1 MRKHHWVHSIGKTAL
16 IVLITIL
23 LVGYAGTVGTV
34 SAKTQGKLGGIL
46 KVATA
51 DTVVTLDWQTSTD
64 SSLRYIG
71 WHIYEGLVCFDE
83 GFNPMPQ
90 LAESWAINEDGTEYT
105 FKLRQG
111 VQFQKGYGEMKAQD
125 VKASLD
131 RMFTKGLR
139 ANDFR
144 MVQSVEIL
152 DDYTVKL
159 VLSEPSYLLLPL
171 LSTPLC
177 YAAIM
182 PAKLAAIE
190 PRKLTNEQ
198 IVGTGPFELKEW
210 IPGERLVLQKF
221 TNYAG
226 DTRYDGP
233 KGMGGLRTAYFDEVH
248 ILYVTDANTRVAGL
262 RTDKYDFAVN
272 PPYADFSDIKEDKNL
287 TWGKT
292 TLIKNMWNFNVTRP
306 PTNNT
311 ALRRAMM
318 LAFNME
324 EIMYAQL
331 QGQKD
336 FYSLDSSVFGKGSPW
351 WYPAGK
357 IVGTYRTKPDVEEA
371 KKLLKL
377 GGYNGEEAIL
387 LASNAE
393 RGAAALVMAEHLKA
407 IGMKAKVEQY
417 DWATAVSR
425 RETGNWNIFMGAATQ
440 SQFDPSS
447 MRLFYYGE
455 TSKKLWRFNDPM
467 VDAMIDAQAN
477 FSEPKKRIEAYKDI
491 QEFIWTHL
499 PCFTAGDMFTWS
511 ARTAK
516 LQGPAL
522 ETWYL
527 NRFWDM
533 WFD

>member
-1 MRKHHWVHSIGKTAL
+1 MRKHHRVFLIGKT
-16 IVLITIL
+16 VLIAWIIIG
-23 LVGYAGTVGTV
+23 VIGYAGAV
-34 SAKTQGKLGGIL
+34 SAKTDGKPGGIL
-46 KVATA
+46 KFATPS
-51 DTVVTLDWQTSTD
+51 TVVTLDWQTSTD

-83 GFNPMPQ
+83 GFEPMPQ
-90 LAESWAINEDGTEYT
+90 LAESWMISDDGKEYT
-105 FKLRQG
+105 FKLRKG
-111 VQFQKGYGEMKAQD
+111 VQFQKGYGEMKAED

-144 MVQSVEIL
+144 MVKSVEAV

-159 VLSEPSYLLLPL
+159 MLSEPSYLLLPL
-171 LSTPLC
+171 MATPLC
-177 YAAIM
+177 YAAVM
-182 PAKLAAIE
+182 PAELAAIG

-210 IPGERLVLQKF
+210 IGGERLVLKKF
-221 TNYAG
+221 DNYTA

-233 KGMGGLRTAYFDEVH
+233 KGMGGLRTAYFDEIQ

-262 RTDKYDFAVN
+262 RTGKYDFIDT
-272 PPYADFSDIKEDKNL
+272 PPYSEFPTIKEDKNL

-306 PTNNT
+306 PTDNT
-311 ALRRAMM
+311 ANRRAMM

-336 FYSLDSSVFGKGSPW
+336 FYSLDSSIFGKGSPW
-351 WYPAGK
+351 WYPAGE
-357 IVGTYRTKPDVEEA
+357 IVGVYRTQPDIEEA
-371 KKLLKL
+371 KRLLKL
-377 GGYNGEEAIL
+377 GGYKGEEVIL
-387 LASNAE
+387 LATNAE

-407 IGMKAKVEQY
+407 IGMKAKVEQF
-417 DWATAVSR
+417 DWATSVSR
-425 RETGNWNIFMGAATQ
+425 RETGDWNIFMGGATQ

-455 TSKKLWRFNDPM
+455 TSKKLWRFDSPM

-477 FSEPKKRIEAYKDI
+477 FRETEKRIESYKAI
-491 QEFIWTHL
+491 QEFLWTHL
-499 PCFTAGDMFTWS
+499 PCFTAGDWFSWS

-516 LQGPAL
+516 LHGPTL
-522 ETWYL
+522 QTWYL

-533 WFD
+533 WFE